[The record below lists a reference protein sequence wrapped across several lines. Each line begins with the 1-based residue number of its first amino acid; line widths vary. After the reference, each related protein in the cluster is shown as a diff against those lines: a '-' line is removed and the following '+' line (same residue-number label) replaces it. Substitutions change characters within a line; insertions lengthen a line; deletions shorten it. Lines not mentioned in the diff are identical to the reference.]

1 MHILTCYSGQLKT
14 AVTHESLSEGVL
26 AWHAVVF
33 KTQEM
38 ETSVLFL
45 ALVVQVVQMSLDSGD
60 ADAIQPKSLITVLLF
75 QVTKYLNSGQ
85 KCKIMQGGNN

>member
-1 MHILTCYSGQLKT
+1 
-14 AVTHESLSEGVL
+14 
-26 AWHAVVF
+26 
-33 KTQEM
+33 M